1 MFLWAVFFCFVLF
14 FVLFCSEFSET
25 LWVGIWTTSIFHKIV
40 LLTSLLDVFYL
51 IPFPETL
58 LTSSFP
64 EALSLIPRNR
74 TGNEVTSHYAW
85 YFISRGI
92 LLSFCSQSCRYPLD
106 TAAVEE
112 GSSLAGHLSKI
123 DPSRLMRLA
132 LLSLT
137 QCRKLLNTSWAW
149 LILFFGVSGWTSV
162 FSIPLLAVDL
172 APLLPSPTRRN
183 SSPNLSLS
191 LTGTWNLTS
200 FSPVL
205 ESGVKL
211 HSPSYK
217 HGCCSHHSYVFNH
230 HLTAAVYTEILKVSR
245 YVHGVYQAFTSG
257 QFLRTV

>member
-1 MFLWAVFFCFVLF
+1 M
-14 FVLFCSEFSET
+14 
-25 LWVGIWTTSIFHKIV
+25 
-40 LLTSLLDVFYL
+40 LLTSLLDVFYF
-51 IPFPETL
+51 IPFL
-58 LTSSFP
+58 
-64 EALSLIPRNR
+64 EALNLIPRNR

-137 QCRKLLNTSWAW
+137 QRRKLLNTSWAW
-149 LILFFGVSGWTSV
+149 LELKLLFFGVSGWTNV

-205 ESGVKL
+205 ESGTILQTWMLFLPQLRVQPPSHGSCL
-211 HSPSYK
+211 HRNTESKPICAWGVPGLHVSPVFDNSISN
-217 HGCCSHHSYVFNH
+217 HCVLRDGHS
-230 HLTAAVYTEILKVSR
+230 
-245 YVHGVYQAFTSG
+245 
-257 QFLRTV
+257 